1 MFHADGQMRVAA
13 RKSTLMKNIQVDV
26 SQHLTV
32 SPAAVI
38 WTLEW
43 PTHGTVATFISG
55 FKIWLSLRLSG
66 ADVYFCFDQ
75 YHDYSTKSSNRF
87 ARATNSRVLHFTLT
101 TPLPA
106 QDTVLKNYT
115 NKARLNALIC
125 EQVLS
130 DNDFL
135 YNSMQN
141 HKLVVTENKSEPTQV
156 SKGKKLPVWISL
168 QCMKRLTSFLLN
180 KPSILQKKIPNQE
193 SLWFLMTLTYSLCY
207 CTSTGMRSFNQ
218 Q

>member
-1 MFHADGQMRVAA
+1 MSPTAIV
-13 RKSTLMKNIQVDV
+13 VDV
-26 SQHLTV
+26 S
-32 SPAAVI
+32 AVI

-43 PTHGTVATFISG
+43 PAHGTVATFISG
-55 FKIWLSLRLSG
+55 FKIWLSLQLSG
-66 ADVYFCFDQ
+66 ADVYLCFDR
-75 YHDYSTKSSNRF
+75 YHDYPTKSSTRS
-87 ARATNSRVLHFTLT
+87 ARATNSRVHHLTLT

-106 QDTVLKNYT
+106 RDTMLKNYT

-135 YNSMQN
+135 HNSTQN
-141 HKLVVTENKSEPTQV
+141 HKLVVTEDKSEPTQV
-156 SKGKKLPVWISL
+156 SKRKKLPVWISL
-168 QCMKRLTSFLLN
+168 QRMKRPTSSLLN

-193 SLWFLMTLTYSLCY
+193 SLWFLMTLTYLPCY